1 VAFEIL
7 YTEPASTIF
16 QELEDAAK
24 KAFETRSKSKKSKSS
39 KQEGLFKQVRKTLQ
53 LLSENPRHTGL
64 HTHEYS
70 GLFNPFTTNE
80 KVFEAYAQNNTPGA
94 YRIFWCYGPD
104 KKQITIIA
112 ITPHP

>member
-1 VAFEIL
+1 MAFEVL
-7 YTEPASTIF
+7 FADPAAKTF
-16 QELEDAAK
+16 NDLEQAAK
-24 KAFETRSKSKKSKSS
+24 KSIETRQKQKKSKSYR
-39 KQEGLFKQVRKTLQ
+39 QEGLFKQMRKTIQ
-53 LLSENPRHTGL
+53 LLSENPKHTGL

-70 GLFNPFTTNE
+70 ALTNPFNLKQ

-94 YRIFWCYGPD
+94 YRVFWCYGLD

>member
-1 VAFEIL
+1 VSFEIL
-7 YTEPASTIF
+7 FADPAAKTF
-16 QELEDAAK
+16 NELEEAAK
-24 KAFETRSKSKKSKSS
+24 KAFETRQKQKKTKSS
-39 KQEGLFKQVRKTLQ
+39 RQEGLFKQVRKTIQ
-53 LLSENPRHTGL
+53 LLGENPKHTGL

-70 GLFNPFTTNE
+70 ALPNPFNPKE

-94 YRIFWCYGPD
+94 YRVFWCYGPD

>member
-1 VAFEIL
+1 MSFEIL
-7 YTEPASTIF
+7 FADPAAKTF
-16 QELEDAAK
+16 NELEEAAK
-24 KAFETRSKSKKSKSS
+24 KAFETRQKQKKTKSS
-39 KQEGLFKQVRKTLQ
+39 RQEGLFKQVRKTIQ
-53 LLSENPRHTGL
+53 LLGENPKHTGL

-70 GLFNPFTTNE
+70 ALPNPFNPKE

-94 YRIFWCYGPD
+94 YRVFWCYGPD